1 MGSARVQDRAISV
14 LVVDD
19 NTIVRLGVR
28 AALESSEEVAH
39 VLDTDDLAEAVEI
52 ARRGEVDAVLL
63 DVRLAGSNGL
73 DALPDLVVHASVLML
88 THTDDQGSLGTAM
101 TRGASGYVVHGALGP
116 RGIVAALR
124 TCVSGGTVVAGIA
137 VPWGAAD
144 PADPAGA
151 AGAAG
156 RASPG
161 PGPGRGAGA
170 GLAAGRPGG
179 AARRGLTERE
189 RDVMEAIAAGLTN
202 REIARRLFVTEKTVK
217 NYVNAVFSKLGVTSR
232 GEAIARWLGTVDG
245 AA

>member
-144 PADPAGA
+144 PADA
-151 AGAAG
+151 A
-156 RASPG
+156 G
-161 PGPGRGAGA
+161 PGPGEGSGAGP
-170 GLAAGRPGG
+170 AAGSPGR

>member
-73 DALPDLVVHASVLML
+73 DALPDLVVHAIVLML

-101 TRGASGYVVHGALGP
+101 ARGASGYVVHGALGP

-144 PADPAGA
+144 PAD
-151 AGAAG
+151 AAG
-156 RASPG
+156 RVS
-161 PGPGRGAGA
+161 PGPGRGSGA
-170 GLAAGRPGG
+170 GPAAGSPGR
-179 AARRGLTERE
+179 AAQRGLTERE
-189 RDVMEAIAAGLTN
+189 REVMEAIAAGLTN